1 MQEISV
7 PPLVQPTTHGNL
19 SDLPHGWAQREPA
32 RPLFSVNEGGQWRDV
47 SAADFTE
54 QVRGL
59 AKGFIAAGVEIGD
72 RVAIMSRTRFEWT
85 LTDFAL
91 WTAGAVPVPVYET
104 SSEEQVRWILQDSGA
119 VAIVVE
125 DAAHMALVTGI
136 REDVPDL
143 RDVWQIEGGALDE
156 VASAGAEV
164 TDEDVDLRRSQLD
177 RTAPATIIYTSGTT
191 GRPKGC
197 VLTHDNFMALAEN
210 AIERLDQVLNREGA
224 STLLF
229 LPLAHVFARFIQVAV
244 VAAGARMGHSPD
256 VKNLL
261 DDLAAYRPT
270 FLLAVPRVFEKVY
283 NSAEQ
288 KAAGSGKVNATV
300 FARAAAVASAWSRA
314 QDTGGPGLALKAQHA
329 LFDTLVYSKLREAM
343 GGRVEYAISGG
354 AALGDRLGHFFR
366 GVGITILEG
375 YGLTETTAPVGVNT
389 PEQVKIGT
397 VGRPLPGVAVRI
409 SDEGE
414 ILVKGCNVFDGYF
427 KNDEATASSM
437 ADGWLRT
444 GDLGSLD
451 DEGFLTVTGRSK
463 ELLVTA
469 GGKNVS
475 PAPLEDRLR
484 AHVLVGQCMV
494 VGEGRPFIAALVTL
508 DEEMWP
514 TWSAN
519 HGLEGVSLEEARTHE
534 AVVAAVQEGVDQA
547 NKSVSRAESIR
558 SFTIL
563 AKDFTEANG
572 YLTPSLKLKRHVVV
586 KDFADEIEALY
597 NGPR

>member
-572 YLTPSLKLKRHVVV
+572 YLTPSLKLRRHVVV

-597 NGPR
+597 NAPR

>member
-19 SDLPHGWAQREPA
+19 SDLPHGWAEREPS
-32 RPLFSVNEGGQWRDV
+32 RVLFSINDGETWRDV
-47 SAADFTE
+47 SAAEFTD
-54 QVRGL
+54 QVRRL
-59 AKGFIAAGVEIGD
+59 ARGFVAAGVEIGD
-72 RVAIMSRTRFEWT
+72 RVAIMSCTRYEWT

-104 SSEEQVRWILQDSGA
+104 SSAEQVSWILNDSGA

-125 DAAHMALVTGI
+125 DPNHMALVTGI
-136 REDVPDL
+136 REEVPRL

-156 VASAGAEV
+156 VASAGADITE
-164 TDEDVDLRRSQLD
+164 EDLDARRAQVNRSC
-177 RTAPATIIYTSGTT
+177 TATIIYTSGTT

-197 VLTHDNFMALAEN
+197 LLTHDNFMALAEN
-210 AIERLDQVLNREGA
+210 AIERLDQLLGREGA
-224 STLLF
+224 TTLLF

-256 VKNLL
+256 VKTLL
-261 DDLAAYRPT
+261 DDLASFRPT

-288 KAAGSGKVNATV
+288 KAAGDGKAKAAV
-300 FARAAAVASAWSRA
+300 FARAATVATAWSRA
-314 QDTGGPGLALKAQHA
+314 KDDGGPGLALKAQHA
-329 LFDTLVYSKLREAM
+329 LFDKLVYAKLRAAM
-343 GGRVEYAISGG
+343 GGQVEYAICGG
-354 AALGDRLGHFFR
+354 AALGERLGHFFR
-366 GVGITILEG
+366 GVGVTILEG

-414 ILVKGCNVFDGYF
+414 ILVKGCNVFDSYF
-427 KNDEATASSM
+427 NNAEATTAASQ
-437 ADGWLRT
+437 DGWFRT
-444 GDLGSLD
+444 GDLGALD
-451 DEGFLTVTGRSK
+451 NEGFLTVTGRSK

-484 AHVLVGQCMV
+484 AHPLVGQCMV

-514 TWSAN
+514 GWAAT
-519 HGLEGVSLEEARTHE
+519 HGLEGVTLETARAHE
-534 AVVAAVQEGVDQA
+534 TVLAAIQEGVDLA
-547 NKSVSRAESIR
+547 NTSVSRAESIR
-558 SFTIL
+558 SFHVL
-563 AKDFTEANG
+563 PVDFTEANG
-572 YLTPSLKLKRHVVV
+572 YLTPSLKLRRHVVS
-586 KDFADEIEALY
+586 KDFAEEIEALY
-597 NGPR
+597 GGPR